1 IAAAADRMDALLIET
16 SGLADP
22 EPVIAELQ
30 SAKFAHAFRLDG
42 VITVIDA
49 ENFDRNLDH
58 AEAAFQQ
65 IVSGDLLVINKADTV
80 AAEIPGLIEN
90 GVRKVNPDARF
101 ITAVRCDIPLDIV
114 FGIGGRAASS
124 THHD

>member
-1 IAAAADRMDALLIET
+1 
-16 SGLADP
+16 
-22 EPVIAELQ
+22 
-30 SAKFAHAFRLDG
+30 
-42 VITVIDA
+42 
-49 ENFDRNLDH
+49 FDRNLDH

-124 THHD
+124 THHDHEDDHNHDRAHHHSHDEFDSVSLSLDRVIDPERFT